1 MIVAG
6 LDQDYLGKPFEP
18 MPQLLAI
25 AEYITKTL
33 AICMVCGNPA
43 NHTQRL
49 VASRERVS
57 LGAQGLRG
65 ALPPLLRPHAVAS
78 GVARHYSSVAR
89 RVPSADFTRHFALR
103 TEHLLKFPMAWLLP
117 YVLIGLGVGFAV
129 ANLRVL
135 AEGAR
140 YLRLRK
146 NALLTWQG
154 PPPPYYGL
162 MLFLGVALGVL
173 LIVKFMIDLAD
184 HQEPEPVVVLA
195 SLAGLYAAVWRRHD
209 VRVLAY
215 AVPLT
220 RKISRGFYAEGVWGR
235 PGSSG
240 TKSGIAW
247 RHGEP
252 PTLLLISRFKEM
264 ARPLLVPGDYYSAV
278 RRLLRE
284 KIGSHDIMFAGDTLD
299 LAGHDEREDV

>member
-1 MIVAG
+1 
-6 LDQDYLGKPFEP
+6 
-18 MPQLLAI
+18 
-25 AEYITKTL
+25 
-33 AICMVCGNPA
+33 
-43 NHTQRL
+43 
-49 VASRERVS
+49 
-57 LGAQGLRG
+57 
-65 ALPPLLRPHAVAS
+65 
-78 GVARHYSSVAR
+78 
-89 RVPSADFTRHFALR
+89 
-103 TEHLLKFPMAWLLP
+103 MAWLLP

-154 PPPPYYGL
+154 PPPRYYGL

-173 LIVKFMIDLAD
+173 LIVKFIYLTS
-184 HQEPEPVVVLA
+184 PVIGNP
-195 SLAGLYAAVWRRHD
+195 SLLWYSRAWQAFTQLFGEGMMFVYF
-209 VRVLAY
+209 AY

-220 RKISRGFYAEGVWGR
+220 RKISRGFYAEGVWAETGFI
-235 PGSSG
+235 PYHQIG
-240 TKSGIAW
+240 GIAW
-247 RHGEP
+247 RPGEP